1 MKIVQISGEAA
12 KSIGGGKK
20 KATRKK
26 KQEGGASYAET
37 AAPYESYAS
46 PPIIKIDT
54 PVPHVAPVQP
64 IAPVPHIA
72 PVQPIAPVP
81 HPMAVQ
87 QGGDTRQIKVEL
99 KKKHHTKKVQLHPK
113 MQKVAKDK
121 KTKKN
126 RKILLGISTLHKRMT
141 RAKKMQKKVK
151 EMSLQELKE
160 ELIKKKLIK
169 ATSKAP
175 ESVLR
180 QIASDSQIVEGKA
193 L

>member
-1 MKIVQISGEAA
+1 MSEMKIVQISGEAA
-12 KSIGGGKK
+12 KSIGGKK

-54 PVPHVAPVQP
+54 PVQPVAPVQP
-64 IAPVPHIA
+64 VHPVAPVA
-72 PVQPIAPVP
+72 PVQPVPRPV
-81 HPMAVQ
+81 AVQ

>member
-12 KSIGGGKK
+12 KSIGGKK

-54 PVPHVAPVQP
+54 PVQPVAPVQP
-64 IAPVPHIA
+64 VHPVAPVA
-72 PVQPIAPVP
+72 PVQPVPRPV
-81 HPMAVQ
+81 AVQ

>member
-1 MKIVQISGEAA
+1 MSEMKIVQISGEAA
-12 KSIGGGKK
+12 KSIGGKK

-54 PVPHVAPVQP
+54 PVPPVAPVQP
-64 IAPVPHIA
+64 VPPVAPVH
-72 PVQPIAPVP
+72 PVQPVPRPV
-81 HPMAVQ
+81 AVQ